1 MEVLNEFYYY
11 PEKTGAIYS
20 GTVFYVL
27 IEQHSYSL
35 TLKLNTMN
43 TKSKVLL
50 GILGAAAAGVVI
62 GMLVAP
68 DKGNETRKK
77 IKKTAGEWADHLS
90 HLWERG
96 KHAAEDGAQEVK
108 DKAKYAKSAA
118 EEKVGKM
125 KESFS

>member
-1 MEVLNEFYYY
+1 
-11 PEKTGAIYS
+11 
-20 GTVFYVL
+20 
-27 IEQHSYSL
+27 
-35 TLKLNTMN
+35 MN

-62 GMLVAP
+62 GMLIAP
-68 DKGNETRKK
+68 EKGNETRKK
-77 IKKTAGEWADHLS
+77 LRKTAGEWAESLG

-96 KHAAEDGAQEVK
+96 KHAAEESAQDLK
-108 DKAKYAKSAA
+108 DKARYAKSAA

>member
-1 MEVLNEFYYY
+1 
-11 PEKTGAIYS
+11 
-20 GTVFYVL
+20 
-27 IEQHSYSL
+27 
-35 TLKLNTMN
+35 MN

-77 IKKTAGEWADHLS
+77 LKKTAGEWADSLS
-90 HLWERG
+90 HMWEKG
-96 KHAAEDGAQEVK
+96 KQAAEDGAHEAK
-108 DKAKYAKSAA
+108 EKARYAKSAA
-118 EEKVGKM
+118 EEKVSKI

>member
-1 MEVLNEFYYY
+1 MFYRI
-11 PEKTGAIYS
+11 TI
-20 GTVFYVL
+20 
-27 IEQHSYSL
+27 YSL
-35 TLKLNTMN
+35 TLKIDTMN

-68 DKGNETRKK
+68 EKGNETRKK
-77 IKKTAGEWADHLS
+77 IKKTAGEWADHLT

-96 KHAAEDGAQEVK
+96 RTAAEEGAQDLK
-108 DKAKYAKSAA
+108 DKARYAKSSA
-118 EEKVGKM
+118 EDKAGKI